1 MFQSSATSL
10 HSALFRYWTEARGG
24 RPMPARA
31 DLDPLEMKAA
41 LPYLMLIDVIGPEF
55 RYRLVG
61 TQVVQDFGRDLT
73 GKTVGQQIRPMPFAA
88 DVGALFRRIRDEGR
102 PVFTTGHHQT
112 PEGVTHSVSR
122 LLLPLGEDGRT
133 SMIMICR
140 IARYPRTEP
149 VGSWPRSAEAARSD
163 LLDVASEAEVARLTA
178 QWEAESDAF
187 TAAPSLGQGYP

>member
-1 MFQSSATSL
+1 MFQSSPTSL
-10 HSALFRYWTEARGG
+10 HSALFRYWDAARGG
-24 RPMPARA
+24 RSMPARA

-41 LPYLMLIDVIGPEF
+41 LPYLMLIDVVGPEF

-88 DVGALFRRIRDEGR
+88 DVGALFRRVRDEGR
-102 PVFTTGHHQT
+102 AVFTTGHHQT
-112 PEGVTHSVSR
+112 PDGVTHSVSR

-140 IARYPRTEP
+140 LARYPRSEP
-149 VGSWPRSAEAARSD
+149 AGSWPSSVEAARSEVV
-163 LLDVASEAEVARLTA
+163 DVTSEAEVAELTRR
-178 QWEAESDAF
+178 WEAESNSIAGRP
-187 TAAPSLGQGYP
+187 AATPPPR

>member
-1 MFQSSATSL
+1 MFQSSSTSI
-10 HSALFRYWTEARGG
+10 HPALFRYWDAARGG
-24 RPMPARA
+24 RSMPART

-41 LPYLMLIDVIGPEF
+41 LPYLMLIDVVGPEF

-88 DVGALFRRIRDEGR
+88 DVGALFRRVRDEGR

-112 PEGVTHSVSR
+112 PDGVTHSVSR

-133 SMIMICR
+133 GMIMICR
-140 IARYPRTEP
+140 LARYPRSEP
-149 VGSWPRSAEAARSD
+149 AGSWPSSAEAARSEIV
-163 LLDVASEAEVARLTA
+163 DVSSEAEVAELTRR
-178 QWEAESDAF
+178 WEAESDSIAGRPS
-187 TAAPSLGQGYP
+187 AALSQH